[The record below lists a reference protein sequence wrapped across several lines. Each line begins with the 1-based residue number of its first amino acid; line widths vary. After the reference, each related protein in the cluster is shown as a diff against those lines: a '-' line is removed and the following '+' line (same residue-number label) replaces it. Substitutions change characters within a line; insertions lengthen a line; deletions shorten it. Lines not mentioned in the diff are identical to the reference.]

1 MKKTTLICAV
11 LAGTFGFSTL
21 ASAQDWRGGRDRDG
35 DQRTEQRRD
44 RGDRNDRHDRHDR
57 RDNDRNWRQDRHD
70 NRSWNDQHR
79 HQQHG
84 YVQSQP
90 RGYVYNQPRHVYTQ
104 PQHVY
109 NQPQYV
115 YTQPN
120 YSSRG
125 QRYHRGGYVPRH
137 YLSNQY
143 YVNNW
148 QSYPGLYSPP
158 YGHQWV
164 NTGGEFLL
172 VALATGLIANALL
185 N

>member
-1 MKKTTLICAV
+1 MNKTTILCAV

-35 DQRTEQRRD
+35 DQRTEQRHD

-70 NRSWNDQHR
+70 NRNWNDNR
-79 HQQHG
+79 GYQQRG

-90 RGYVYNQPRHVYTQ
+90 RGYVYNQP
-104 PQHVY
+104 
-109 NQPQYV
+109 NYV
-115 YTQPN
+115 YSQPN
-120 YSSRG
+120 YYSHAP
-125 QRYHRGGYVPRH
+125 RYHRGGYVPRQ

-148 QSYPGLYSPP
+148 QSYPGLYAPP

-172 VALATGLIANALL
+172 VALAKGLIANALM